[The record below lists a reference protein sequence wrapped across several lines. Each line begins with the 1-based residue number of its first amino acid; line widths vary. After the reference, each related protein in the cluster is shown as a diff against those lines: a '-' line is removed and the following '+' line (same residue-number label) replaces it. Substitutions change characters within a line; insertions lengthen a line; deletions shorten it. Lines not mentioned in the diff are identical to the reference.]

1 MNTKQSLIL
10 GAFIVVAAILH
21 ALLSAE
27 HPQPLHVGTVS
38 GEIHVRRDANS
49 VAHLKCSGFKIECH
63 ESFVVVYVDK
73 EKEPT
78 WTANFVKT
86 IPWSK
91 IEYLT
96 LAPPVSRL

>member
-1 MNTKQSLIL
+1 MNTKQSVVL
-10 GAFIVVAAILH
+10 GAFIVVAAISH
-21 ALLSAE
+21 AILSAKP
-27 HPQPLHVGTVS
+27 PQPLLVGTVS
-38 GEIHVRRDANS
+38 GDIHVRQDANS
-49 VAHLKCSGFKIECH
+49 VAHLKCNGFKIECH
-63 ESFVVVYVDK
+63 ESFVVIYVDK

-96 LAPPVSRL
+96 LTPPASRS